1 MLIELDYPFPESVEL
16 EAAKTLLLII
26 DMENE
31 NAHPAGA
38 LYIGEPVRKIIP
50 KIAALRARMRAA
62 GGRVAHTQSVRSPE
76 ALEFTIFK
84 NTVRKLE
91 GTWGA
96 EIIDEL
102 KPAPDEPLIVKHT
115 HDCFYRTEMDS
126 LLEQMELRPGEGHV
140 IVTGISTRNCV
151 QSAVMGLS
159 VRNYHVYV
167 PMDCTA
173 HNDEKQVLQAFS
185 LFTSFGYRHNVTM
198 TRSDSIKIRSLKQT
212 T

>member
-1 MLIELDYPFPESVEL
+1 MLVELDYPTPTRVEL
-16 EAAKTLLLII
+16 DPKTTLLLII

-38 LYIGEPVRKIIP
+38 LYIGESVRKIIP
-50 KIAALRARMRAA
+50 NIVQLRERVRQA
-62 GGRVAHTQSVRSPE
+62 GGRVIHTQSVRSPD
-76 ALEFTIFK
+76 ALEFTEFK

-96 EIIDEL
+96 ALIDDL
-102 KPAPDEPLIVKHT
+102 KPAADEPLIVKHT
-115 HDCFYRTEMDS
+115 HDCFYRTELDA
-126 LLEQMELRPGEGHV
+126 LLKQMELQPGEGRV

-151 QSAVMGLS
+151 QSAVMGFS
-159 VRNYHVYV
+159 VRDYHVYV

-185 LFTSFGYRHNVTM
+185 LFTSFGYKHNVTM
-198 TRSDSIKIRSLKQT
+198 TRSDMIRLT
-212 T
+212 P

>member
-1 MLIELDYPFPESVEL
+1 MLIELDYPIPLAVEL
-16 EAAKTLLLII
+16 EAAKTLLLVI

-50 KIAALRARMRAA
+50 RIGQLRDQVRQT
-62 GGRVAHTQSVRSPE
+62 GGRVVHTQSVRSPD
-76 ALEFTIFK
+76 ALEFTVFK

-96 EIIDEL
+96 ELIDEL
-102 KPAPDEPLIVKHT
+102 KPGADEPLIVKHT
-115 HDCFYRTEMDS
+115 HDCFYQTEMDA
-126 LLEQMELRPGEGHV
+126 LLKRMELRAGEGRV

-151 QSAVMGLS
+151 QSAVMGFS
-159 VRNYHVYV
+159 VRDYHVYV
-167 PMDCTA
+167 PIDCTA

-185 LFTSFGYRHNVTM
+185 LFTSFGYKHNVTM
-198 TRSDSIKIRSLKQT
+198 TRSDLIQFS
-212 T
+212 

>member
-1 MLIELDYPFPESVEL
+1 MLIELGYPVPLAVEL
-16 EAAKTLLLII
+16 EAAKTLLLMI

-31 NAHPAGA
+31 NAHPDGA

-50 KIAALRARMRAA
+50 RIAQLREQVRQA
-62 GGRVAHTQSVRSPE
+62 GGRVVHTQSVRSPD
-76 ALEFTIFK
+76 ALEFTVFK

-96 EIIDEL
+96 ELIDDL
-102 KPAPDEPLIVKHT
+102 KPAANEPLIVKHT
-115 HDCFYRTEMDS
+115 HDCFYQTEMDA
-126 LLEQMELRPGEGHV
+126 LLKQMELRPGEGHV

-151 QSAVMGLS
+151 QSAVMGFS
-159 VRNYHVYV
+159 VRDYHVYV

-185 LFTSFGYRHNVTM
+185 LFTSFGYKHNVTM
-198 TRSDSIKIRSLKQT
+198 TRSDLIQFS
-212 T
+212 

>member
-1 MLIELDYPFPESVEL
+1 MLIELDYPVPLSVEL

-50 KIAALRARMRAA
+50 RIAQLRERIRQA
-62 GGRVAHTQSVRSPE
+62 GGRVVHTQSVRSPD
-76 ALEFTIFK
+76 ALEFAVFK

-96 EIIDEL
+96 ELIDDL
-102 KPAPDEPLIVKHT
+102 KPASDEPLIVKHT
-115 HDCFYRTEMDS
+115 HDCFYQTEMDA
-126 LLEQMELRPGEGHV
+126 LLTQMELRPGEGRV

-151 QSAVMGLS
+151 QSAVMGFS
-159 VRNYHVYV
+159 VRDYHVYV

-185 LFTSFGYRHNVTM
+185 LFTSFGYKHSVTM
-198 TRSDSIKIRSLKQT
+198 TRSDLIQLY
-212 T
+212 